1 MYTWG
6 HTSDT
11 QADAARKLFGG
22 QALAGAL
29 ATLVHRCMLQRFH
42 NCKVH
47 SNLQNVRPAQL
58 LQTM

>member
-1 MYTWG
+1 MYTLE
-6 HTSDT
+6 HTLDT

-29 ATLVHRCMLQRFH
+29 ATLVHRCLLFQ
-42 NCKVH
+42 NCKVY